1 MIIST
6 EAIAGP
12 LPNHMSTEIYRDLET
27 FTLEIFICKALFS
40 HVDILLPLSQE
51 VPHGSIWE
59 VTDCVHAVELF
70 GPS

>member
-40 HVDILLPLSQE
+40 HVDIRLPLSQE
-51 VPHGSIWE
+51 VPDGSI
-59 VTDCVHAVELF
+59 
-70 GPS
+70 